1 MEEAMKIVR
10 FSDPFAEL
18 SALHSQLD
26 EMFNEAFG
34 QTSTQMTNMPFMDVY
49 NEDGNQLVAE
59 IHAPGFNKDDVS
71 VSINQ
76 GMLEIKGEKK
86 EKEEQK
92 DKKRNYMVRESSES
106 FYRRIALPKQA
117 DADNIAAEFD
127 NGILK
132 ISVPFKE
139 LPKPKQIKIS
149 AKNK

>member
-1 MEEAMKIVR
+1 MKLVR

-18 SALHSQLD
+18 SSLHSQLD

-34 QTSTQMTNMPFMDVY
+34 RTSNQMTNMPSMDVY
-49 NEDGNQLVAE
+49 NENDNQLVAE
-59 IHAPGFNKDDVS
+59 IHAPGFDKDDVT

-76 GMLEIKGEKK
+76 GMLEIKGQKK
-86 EKEEQK
+86 ETEEHK
-92 DKKRNYMVRESSES
+92 DKKRSYMVRESSES

-117 DADNIAAEFD
+117 DADNISAEFE

-149 AKNK
+149 AKNA

>member
-1 MEEAMKIVR
+1 MKLVR

-18 SALHSQLD
+18 SSLHSQLD

-34 QTSTQMTNMPFMDVY
+34 RTSNQMTNMPSMDVY
-49 NEDGNQLVAE
+49 NENDNQLVAE
-59 IHAPGFNKDDVS
+59 IHAPGFSKNDVS

-76 GMLEIKGEKK
+76 GMLEIKGEKQ
-86 EKEEQK
+86 ENEEHK
-92 DKKRNYMVRESSES
+92 NKKRSYMVRESSES

-117 DADNIAAEFD
+117 DADNISAEFE

-132 ISVPFKE
+132 INVPFKE

-149 AKNK
+149 EKNA